1 MSGFKQ
7 VTKAQARSHL
17 SHDERIARLEGVV
30 RQLESEDE
38 FVEEIDRLWKS
49 AQTTFLTIGRYL
61 VQAQIKLKL
70 ADRKEEG
77 KQTFAAF
84 VEHRLPF
91 GYQVAYQL
99 RKVAEAVD
107 HNVLN
112 LEELPSSYATA
123 YQLTTLDPSRLEEA
137 RRMDPPLVRADVK
150 REEIVAFKR
159 KIAREAPAP
168 TQDQAKRVKQLE
180 RRRKVLI
187 AQRDKILAE
196 LLDVEQEL
204 GTDFSQGDG
213 LY

>member
-1 MSGFKQ
+1 MAGFKQ

-30 RQLESEDE
+30 RSLESEDE
-38 FVEEIDRLWKS
+38 FVEEISRLWKS

-61 VQAQIKLKL
+61 VQAQQKLKL
-70 ADRKEEG
+70 SDKKDDE

-107 HNVLN
+107 KNVLS

-123 YQLTTLDPSRLEEA
+123 YQLTTLTPDHLEKA
-137 RRMDPPLVRADVK
+137 RQMDPPLVRADVK
-150 REEIVAFKR
+150 REEIAAFKR
-159 KIAREAPAP
+159 QITR
-168 TQDQAKRVKQLE
+168 QALSQATDSSRWLRQME
-180 RRRKVLI
+180 RRRETLI
-187 AQRDKILAE
+187 ARRDQILAE
-196 LLDVEQEL
+196 ITEIDRTIAQALQHQE
-204 GTDFSQGDG
+204 
-213 LY
+213 

>member
-1 MSGFKQ
+1 
-7 VTKAQARSHL
+7 L

-30 RQLESEDE
+30 RQLDSEDE

-70 ADRKEEG
+70 ADKKEEG

-84 VEHRLPF
+84 VEGRLPF

-107 HNVLN
+107 DNVLS

-123 YQLTTLDPSRLEEA
+123 YQLTTLDSEHLEEA
-137 RRMDPPLVRADVK
+137 RKMDPPLVRADVK
-150 REEIVAFKR
+150 RQEIVAFKR
-159 KIAREAPAP
+159 QIARETPVP
-168 TQDQAKRVKQLE
+168 IPNQSKRVKQLE
-180 RRRKVLI
+180 RRRTVLI

-196 LLDVEQEL
+196 LAEL
-204 GTDFSQGDG
+204 EDTLSALSPG
-213 LY
+213 L